1 MGARITITHEVTPQP
16 RYATAMII
24 PVVFCFV
31 FTINQWWKNE
41 IGLKWKLITLPFLVL
56 QCYPSFVA
64 VRLVMLLITRN
75 KQWFKAKKLYDESM
89 SSIGKN
95 FKDCSCVL

>member
-56 QCYPSFVA
+56 QCYPPFVA
-64 VRLVMLLITRN
+64 VRLVILLITRN

-95 FKDCSCVL
+95 L